1 MPSLGSELMFEG
13 IRFLIVEDEPLVGIM
28 LQDMIEDLGG
38 EVAAWA
44 ETLEDATRLASSQEP
59 DVAILDINLKG
70 EPSYAAAR
78 ILAERDRP
86 FFFVTGFAHVDVPE
100 CLSGVPVVAKPYTY
114 RCIGAAVEKVLGA
127 GAPGGSP
134 A

>member
-1 MPSLGSELMFEG
+1 
-13 IRFLIVEDEPLVGIM
+13 
-28 LQDMIEDLGG
+28 MIEDLGG

-70 EPSYAAAR
+70 EASYAAAR

-100 CLSGVPVVAKPYTY
+100 SLSGVPVVAKPYTY

-127 GAPGGSP
+127 GASGESP